1 MPKIIFKQLILKL
14 PKSGIRRFGF
24 DAACDELLTGAGF
37 FQLALILEQ
46 LVGTSLSHHRNKG
59 NI

>member
-1 MPKIIFKQLILKL
+1 MPKIIFKKLILEP
-14 PKSGIRRFGF
+14 PKSRTRRFGF

-37 FQLALILEQ
+37 FWLEQILQQ
-46 LVGTSLSHHRNKG
+46 LVGTSLSHHRNEG